1 MVRYR
6 KGELLLYKSMNPVE
20 LEEYVNKFPQH
31 TEYVKKFL
39 EGHRYIWVDN
49 GRWIKGRTI

>member
-6 KGELLLYKSMNPVE
+6 KGELLLYKSMSPVE
-20 LEEYVNKFPQH
+20 LEEYINKFPQN

-39 EGHRYIWVDN
+39 ENNKYNWVKKIWF
-49 GRWIKGRTI
+49 KGKTI

>member
-6 KGELLLYKSMNPVE
+6 KGELSLYKSMNPVE
-20 LEEYVNKFPQH
+20 LNEYVNKFPQN

-39 EGHRYIWVDN
+39 EGHRYNWVKKQWVRGN
-49 GRWIKGRTI
+49 TI

>member
-6 KGELLLYKSMNPVE
+6 KGELLLYKSMNEVE
-20 LEEYVNKFPQH
+20 LEEYVNKFPQN

-39 EGHRYIWVDN
+39 EGHRYNWVKEQ
-49 GRWIKGRTI
+49 WIRGSTI

>member
-6 KGELLLYKSMNPVE
+6 KGELDLYKSMSETE
-20 LEEYVNKFPQH
+20 LEKYVNQFPQH

-39 EGHRYIWVDN
+39 ETHKYNWVKKE
-49 GRWIKGRTI
+49 WTKGRTI

>member
-20 LEEYVNKFPQH
+20 LNEYSNKFPEH
-31 TEYVKKFL
+31 TEYVKKF
-39 EGHRYIWVDN
+39 
-49 GRWIKGRTI
+49 